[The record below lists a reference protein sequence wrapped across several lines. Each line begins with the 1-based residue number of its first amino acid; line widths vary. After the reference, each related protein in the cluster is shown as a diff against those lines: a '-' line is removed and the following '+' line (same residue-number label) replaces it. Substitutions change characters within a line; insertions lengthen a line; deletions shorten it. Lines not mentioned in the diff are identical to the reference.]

1 MFLTPFFIGV
11 ALVMGVEVGLELLRV
26 EQLDEALQ
34 ESKSQ
39 LEEVSQTAAMSELS
53 GALAHEMNQPLGIIL
68 SNAEA
73 AKIMLQGEHPDV
85 AELRDI
91 VDDIIS
97 ADERAADVIFRLRS
111 LLQRGDP
118 NLEDC
123 NLNAVVAEAVGHL
136 DSEFRAQGISLQQ
149 SIDRDLPLVKADRIL
164 LVQALLNLLGNARDA
179 VIQNPAGQRII
190 KIATTANDQDLVVTV
205 EDNGVGLPGDADRI
219 FDAFVTT
226 KENGLGMGLAIAKSI
241 VEAHDGRIRV
251 ISKAGPGA
259 LLQLSIPRK
268 SAQ

>member
-1 MFLTPFFIGV
+1 
-11 ALVMGVEVGLELLRV
+11 
-26 EQLDEALQ
+26 
-34 ESKSQ
+34 
-39 LEEVSQTAAMSELS
+39 
-53 GALAHEMNQPLGIIL
+53 MNQPLGIIL
-68 SNAEA
+68 SNAETA
-73 AKIMLQGEHPDV
+73 SIMLQGEHPDI

-97 ADERAADVIFRLRS
+97 ADQRAADVIFRLRS

-118 NLEDC
+118 NLQDC

-136 DSEFRAQGISLQQ
+136 DSEIRTQGISLQRA
-149 SIDRDLPLVKADRIL
+149 IDRDLPLVRADRIL

-179 VIQNPAGQRII
+179 VKQNPAGRRNI
-190 KIATTANDQDLVVTV
+190 KIATTANEQDLVVTV
-205 EDNGVGLPGDADRI
+205 EDNGVGLPADADRI

-241 VEAHDGRIRV
+241 VEAHGGRICA
-251 ISKAGPGA
+251 SSPDGPGT

-268 SAQ
+268 SAE